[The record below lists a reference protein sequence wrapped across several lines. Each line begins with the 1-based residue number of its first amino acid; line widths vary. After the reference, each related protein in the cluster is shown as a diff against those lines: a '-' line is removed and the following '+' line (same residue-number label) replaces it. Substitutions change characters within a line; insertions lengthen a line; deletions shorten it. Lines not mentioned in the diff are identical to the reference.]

1 MKIVATIAV
10 VICCLTVS
18 HAGQETI
25 EYATVRNAATLSGV
39 VSDET
44 GAAIP
49 QVRVFE
55 MSDDWSAQL
64 RSTTTD
70 AQGRWSL
77 SPTIMGATYR
87 IQFIKDG
94 FNRVRIRVKVTKHR
108 AKPLVVEMPVAT

>member
-10 VICCLTVS
+10 VICFLTTCP
-18 HAGQETI
+18 AGQETV
-25 EYATVRNAATLSGV
+25 EYAKVRNAANLSGV
-39 VSDET
+39 VSDQS

-55 MSDDWSAQL
+55 MSDDWRSEL

-77 SPTIMGATYR
+77 SPTVNGATYR
-87 IQFIKDG
+87 IQFTKDG
-94 FNRVRIRVKVTKHR
+94 FNTVRIRVRVTKHR
-108 AKPLVVEMPVAT
+108 AKPLAVELPVAT